1 MKDRRDLDS
10 SAEETRSV
18 RSSEES
24 HSVETPVMEHGLES
38 ASSGLSPAQ
47 RRLMG
52 LQRSVGNRFVVNM
65 LGANQA
71 GTETAGTQ
79 MEPDAALGL
88 SPHSNPSAHSAAPRP
103 DSGQPLDPETRS
115 AMESRL
121 GQDFSQV
128 RVHTDAASGNAAQ
141 ALHAQ
146 AFTMGNDVFFGS
158 GRYRSEPNDPLLAH
172 ELAHVVQQRGG
183 GTTAST
189 AVSEDPKLE
198 AQAERSEGGLLGPKP
213 SLGHA
218 PRGLQRKP
226 DAGSASTTNA
236 PASHEPS
243 FFEKLGRG
251 VAAFGKSV
259 WHGLEAAGSA
269 IWKGV
274 KAVGHGIAVAAEA
287 VWTGIQWVSRQLWDK
302 LTGIF
307 ERVTQWVARLPER
320 LARLVMGLWE
330 GVKSLHPWSLK
341 WWESLGHAS
350 TWLDFLKWLGRSAL
364 QLAEVLGIPEI
375 VETLAD
381 LLKFNTRSLSG
392 GERSKAAS
400 VFGGSIN
407 LDLVRVDEGGLIG
420 PSWTKREYTAFH
432 TITGWGG
439 IQDDTLIHELTHV
452 WQYERAGAIYIAQ
465 ALHAQITLGGTGAYD
480 YNGVPGLQAAKSAGQ
495 SILSFNREQQA
506 QIVQDFYRIK
516 TGRSPIFGAGTPADL
531 PLYAHFVK
539 EVSTLTEAQLVAV

>member
-1 MKDRRDLDS
+1 MTDQRDLDPNS
-10 SAEETRSV
+10 EKTHSARSL
-18 RSSEES
+18 EES
-24 HSVETPVMEHGLES
+24 HSLETPKMEHGLES

-52 LQRSVGNRFVVNM
+52 LQQSLGNRFVVNM

-71 GTETAGTQ
+71 GTETTETQ
-79 MEPDAALGL
+79 RESNAASGLG
-88 SPHSNPSAHSAAPRP
+88 SHSNPSGHSAVPRP
-103 DSGQPLDPETRS
+103 DSGQPLNPETRS
-115 AMESRL
+115 AMESRF

-128 RVHTDAASGNAAQ
+128 RVHTDTASGNAAQ

-146 AFTMGNDVFFGS
+146 AFTMGNDVFFDS
-158 GRYRSEPNDPLLAH
+158 GKYRPDPNDPLLAH
-172 ELAHVVQQRGG
+172 ELAHVVQQREGSS
-183 GTTAST
+183 AST
-189 AVSEDPKLE
+189 TVSKDPKLE
-198 AQAERSEGGLLGPKP
+198 AQAERAERGFFGSKTN
-213 SLGHA
+213 LGHA
-218 PRGLQRKP
+218 ARVLQRKP
-226 DAGSASTTNA
+226 DAGDATTTHA
-236 PASHEPS
+236 PPAKHNPS
-243 FFEKLGRG
+243 FFERLGHG
-251 VAAFGKSV
+251 IAAVGGAI

-269 IWKGV
+269 VWKGV
-274 KAVGHGIAVAAEA
+274 KAVGHGIAVAADA

-381 LLKFNTRSLSG
+381 LLKFNTRALSG

-420 PSWTKREYTAFH
+420 PSWTHREYTAFH

-495 SILSFNREQQA
+495 GILSFNREQQA

-516 TGRSPIFGAGTPADL
+516 TGRSPIFGAGTTADL

>member
-1 MKDRRDLDS
+1 MKDRRDLDPN
-10 SAEETRSV
+10 AEEPRSV
-18 RSSEES
+18 KGLEDSR
-24 HSVETPVMEHGLES
+24 SVETPVMDHGLES
-38 ASSGLSPAQ
+38 ASSGLSSEQ
-47 RRLMG
+47 RKLMD
-52 LQRSVGNRFVVNM
+52 LQRSLGNRFVVNM
-65 LGANQA
+65 LGSNHA
-71 GTETAGTQ
+71 GTEGAGTQ
-79 MEPDAALGL
+79 TEPDSAPGL
-88 SPHSNPSAHSAAPRP
+88 SPHSNLSSHSAAPRP

-115 AMESRL
+115 AMESRF

-141 ALHAQ
+141 TLHAQ

-158 GRYRSEPNDPLLAH
+158 GKYQPDPNDPLLAH

-183 GTTAST
+183 GTTSST

-198 AQAERSEGGLLGPKP
+198 AQAERAEGGLLGSKTR
-213 SLGHA
+213 LGHA

-226 DAGSASTTNA
+226 DAGSTTTTNA
-236 PASHEPS
+236 PAHHEPS

-251 VAAFGKSV
+251 IAAFGKTA

-287 VWTGIQWVSRQLWDK
+287 VWTGVQWVSRQLWDK

-320 LARLVMGLWE
+320 LARLVVGLWE

-381 LLKFNTRSLSG
+381 LLKFNTRALSG
-392 GERSKAAS
+392 SERSKAAS

-420 PSWTKREYTAFH
+420 PSWTHREYTAFH

-452 WQYERAGAIYIAQ
+452 WQYERSGAIYIAQ

-480 YNGVPGLQAAKSAGQ
+480 YNGIPGLQAAKSAGQ
-495 SILSFNREQQA
+495 GILSFNREQQA

-516 TGRSPIFGAGTPADL
+516 TGRSPIFGAGTIADL

-539 EVSTLTEAQLVAV
+539 EVSTLTEAQLVA